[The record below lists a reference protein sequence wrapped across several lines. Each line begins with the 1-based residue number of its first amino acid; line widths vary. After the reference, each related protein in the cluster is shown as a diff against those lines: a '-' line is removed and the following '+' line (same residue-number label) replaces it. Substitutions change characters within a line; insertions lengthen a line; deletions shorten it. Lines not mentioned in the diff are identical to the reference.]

1 MGRPAEALADL
12 REAERIEGRLPAS
25 DADVLEDLAGA
36 YASLSASSN
45 AGPEQSRPLFDP
57 AERRAYAD
65 RAMATLRRA
74 IDAGHRDLGALRSDT
89 SLDSLRSRTD
99 FQELLRPLRLPRRPL
114 RPMIIPHLARPTIRI
129 WVYMKQ
135 VTFPS

>member
-57 AERRAYAD
+57 AEPGPTPTGRWQPCGGPSTRGTATWEPSGPIPASIRSGRAP
-65 RAMATLRRA
+65 TS
-74 IDAGHRDLGALRSDT
+74 RSYCGPSAFPD
-89 SLDSLRSRTD
+89 DP
-99 FQELLRPLRLPRRPL
+99 F
-114 RPMIIPHLARPTIRI
+114 AR
-129 WVYMKQ
+129 
-135 VTFPS
+135 